1 MPRAAEFARRTGF
14 SRPSLPRL
22 HSMSDHTP
30 RRRRVRR
37 AIRALG
43 VLLILAVALAG
54 AWLAIDGGRFL
65 QHEDPLQH
73 ADAIFVLAGTRM
85 ERPLEA
91 VTLYKE
97 GWAPKIVLSPGRP
110 EPSERLIRAE
120 GVRYP
125 LESEVTRDAIIQL
138 GVPADAVAATDGYVD
153 NTGEEANLL
162 RAMVKVNHWR
172 RVIIV
177 TSKYHTRRAHF
188 AFRRGLEN
196 TGAEPIIRAS
206 RYDPSDPAHW
216 LRSRAD
222 VRFASSEWLKLI
234 VYRLGLG

>member
-1 MPRAAEFARRTGF
+1 MPSTSRSRT
-14 SRPSLPRL
+14 LW
-22 HSMSDHTP
+22 
-30 RRRRVRR
+30 RRV
-37 AIRALG
+37 
-43 VLLILAVALAG
+43 AVITALALVLG
-54 AWLAIDGGRFL
+54 GVWLLLDGGRFL

-172 RVIIV
+172 
-177 TSKYHTRRAHF
+177 
-188 AFRRGLEN
+188 
-196 TGAEPIIRAS
+196 
-206 RYDPSDPAHW
+206 
-216 LRSRAD
+216 
-222 VRFASSEWLKLI
+222 
-234 VYRLGLG
+234 